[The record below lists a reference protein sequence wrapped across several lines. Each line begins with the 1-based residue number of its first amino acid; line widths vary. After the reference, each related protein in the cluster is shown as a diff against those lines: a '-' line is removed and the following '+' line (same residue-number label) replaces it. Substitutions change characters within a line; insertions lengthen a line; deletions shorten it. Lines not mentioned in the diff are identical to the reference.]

1 MVEIVINKLFTSKFG
16 ECLDYALDVFGHKTK
31 KSWQEEYNA
40 ILRNLASNPE
50 MYGIVH
56 ELGECPLYRG
66 ATIKKNF
73 KIIFHYDENLN
84 VVFIYDI
91 WDMRQDPGKLI
102 RLKRYY
108 K

>member
-50 MYGIVH
+50 MYGIVM
-56 ELGECPLYRG
+56 
-66 ATIKKNF
+66 N
-73 KIIFHYDENLN
+73 
-84 VVFIYDI
+84 
-91 WDMRQDPGKLI
+91 
-102 RLKRYY
+102 
-108 K
+108 